1 MKNFTVSTKDLRFGD
16 RLVPSFYYYTKVIK
30 EENRKNGVEYITLGE
45 YSDIS
50 DGEHSHIARNR
61 KGGIRYL
68 YGRNIKEGIVD
79 FDMISDDSYIS
90 SFDYHAFPR
99 CHIKENDIL
108 IAIYGTV
115 GKSAV
120 YKSAYIGEAGIPR
133 HIANISLKG
142 NCPVSPE
149 YLTAYF
155 RSKAGKHQIFSL
167 ITGNIQ
173 QLLSLK
179 NLREFEVPVIAQ
191 EVIHTITDN
200 EKNAIECETQAQRL
214 ILQAQQN
221 LYMGLNFDIRAVKR
235 EFSFGVQYSQLQES
249 NIWSTNYYDTLYVK
263 TAECLKKYNQAV
275 QLREI
280 VDTGNGDEV
289 GSDNYKEFTQRENG
303 DKPFIRTSDIVNWE
317 ADLYPDYYVSS
328 DTLSDIKQSVRPGDV
343 IFTKDGK
350 IGCVGLITDADDV
363 VLSSGIEI
371 LRVKSSAEKLNITPE
386 YLFTALSIPEI
397 GGYGSIRRTVVASTI
412 PHLRVE
418 RLKDIEVPVIAADAM
433 KEITKLVKEAFQFK
447 ASRKRLLKQNELILE
462 KFF

>member
-30 EENRKNGVEYITLGE
+30 EENGKKGVEYITLGK

-68 YGRNIKEGIVD
+68 YGRNIKEGIID

-90 SFDYHAFPR
+90 EFDYHAFPR

-120 YKSAYIGEAGIPR
+120 FKKNYVGEAGIPR
-133 HIANISLKG
+133 HIANISLKQH
-142 NCPVSPE
+142 CPISPE

-179 NLREFEVPVIAQ
+179 NLREFEVPVIEK
-191 EVIHTITDN
+191 EVMQTITDN
-200 EKNAIECETQAQRL
+200 EKNAIECEIQAQRL
-214 ILQAQQN
+214 ILQAQQE
-221 LYMGLNFDIRAVKR
+221 LYRGLNFDIRAVKR
-235 EFSFGVQYSQLQES
+235 EFSFGVQYSQLQQS
-249 NIWSTNYYDTLYVK
+249 NIWSTNYYDKLYVK
-263 TAECLKKYNQAV
+263 TAECLKNSNQAIP
-275 QLREI
+275 LRHI
-280 VDTGNGDEV
+280 ADTGNGDEV
-289 GSDNYKEFTQRENG
+289 GSENYKEFIHRERG

-317 ADLYPDYYVSS
+317 VDLYPDYYVSS
-328 DTLSDIKQSVRPGDV
+328 DILSVIKQNVKPGDV

-350 IGCVGLITDADDV
+350 IGCTGLITDADDV
-363 VLSSGIEI
+363 ILSSGIEV
-371 LRVKSSAEKLNITPE
+371 LRVKSSAKKLGITPE

-397 GGYGSIRRTVVASTI
+397 GGYASVRRTVVASTI

-418 RLKDIEVPVIAADAM
+418 RLKDIEVPVATVHIM
-433 KEITKLVKEAFQFK
+433 EEITRLVKEAFQYK

-462 KFF
+462 KYF

>member
-1 MKNFTVSTKDLRFGD
+1 MKKFTVSTKDLRFGD

-50 DGEHSHIARNR
+50 DGEHSHIARNK

-155 RSKAGKHQIFSL
+155 RSKAGKYQIFSL

-214 ILQAQQN
+214 ILQAQQK

-263 TAECLKKYNQAV
+263 TAECLKEYNQAV
-275 QLREI
+275 QLR
-280 VDTGNGDEV
+280 DSG
-289 GSDNYKEFTQRENG
+289 YRQR
-303 DKPFIRTSDIVNWE
+303 
-317 ADLYPDYYVSS
+317 
-328 DTLSDIKQSVRPGDV
+328 
-343 IFTKDGK
+343 
-350 IGCVGLITDADDV
+350 
-363 VLSSGIEI
+363 
-371 LRVKSSAEKLNITPE
+371 
-386 YLFTALSIPEI
+386 
-397 GGYGSIRRTVVASTI
+397 
-412 PHLRVE
+412 
-418 RLKDIEVPVIAADAM
+418 
-433 KEITKLVKEAFQFK
+433 
-447 ASRKRLLKQNELILE
+447 
-462 KFF
+462 